1 MNGLEL
7 HSLSHIFWSGRTTGD
22 ELHGIK
28 ISHLHLLSLYAH
40 VGHAVRT
47 NAATKKEIRLDTS
60 PAHENGAL
68 AMLARRNARRRRVTT
83 METQIAAPH
92 AVVDCRLAH
101 SNREAQAP
109 PPQTANINART
120 TSCLRLMSYDHL
132 FASEQT
138 PSLHLKIDNE
148 GALGNVPSTPTKKTS
163 TNLVFA
169 RNMPTKRGRWG
180 RERER
185 E

>member
-1 MNGLEL
+1 M
-7 HSLSHIFWSGRTTGD
+7 
-22 ELHGIK
+22 HGIK
-28 ISHLHLLSLYAH
+28 FSHLHLLNLYA
-40 VGHAVRT
+40 HAVRT
-47 NAATKKEIRLDTS
+47 NVATKKEMRFDMP

-68 AMLARRNARRRRVTT
+68 AVLAPRNARRRRVTT

-101 SNREAQAP
+101 SNREAHP
-109 PPQTANINART
+109 PPQTANINAKT

-132 FASEQT
+132 FAYEQT

-163 TNLVFA
+163 TNIVFA
-169 RNMPTKRGRWG
+169 RIMPTKRGRWG

-185 E
+185 ERERARKRERGREI